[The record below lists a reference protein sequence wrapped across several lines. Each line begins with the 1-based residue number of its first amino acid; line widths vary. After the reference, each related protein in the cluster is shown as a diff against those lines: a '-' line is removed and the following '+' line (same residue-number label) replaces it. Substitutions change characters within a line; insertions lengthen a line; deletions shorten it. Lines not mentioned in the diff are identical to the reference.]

1 MVKYLT
7 QEWLDLQREL
17 AQEFPERPGATARMQ
32 YRVTGGPDGDVVYHQ
47 VIEDGKMLESQ
58 LGEDPESEFTIS
70 QTYDDSVKILKGE
83 LDANAAFMQGKMKV
97 DGNMGKLMSLMP
109 LTQSP
114 EYKAIQAK
122 VAEQT
127 EL

>member
-1 MVKYLT
+1 MAKYLT

-47 VIEDGKMLESQ
+47 VIEDGKMLENQ
-58 LGEDPESEFTIS
+58 LGEDPETEFTIS

-114 EYKAIQAK
+114 EYKTIQAK

-127 EL
+127 EP

>member
-1 MVKYLT
+1 MAKYLS

-32 YRVTGGPDGDVVYHQ
+32 YAVTGGPEGDVKYYTV
-47 VIEDGKMLESQ
+47 VENGKIQQNQ
-58 LGEDPESEFTIS
+58 LGEDPEAEFTITS
-70 QTYDDSVKILKGE
+70 TYDDSVRIAKGE

-97 DGNMGKLMSLMP
+97 TGNMGKLMSLMP

-114 EYKAIQAK
+114 EYKQIAAK

-127 EL
+127 EF